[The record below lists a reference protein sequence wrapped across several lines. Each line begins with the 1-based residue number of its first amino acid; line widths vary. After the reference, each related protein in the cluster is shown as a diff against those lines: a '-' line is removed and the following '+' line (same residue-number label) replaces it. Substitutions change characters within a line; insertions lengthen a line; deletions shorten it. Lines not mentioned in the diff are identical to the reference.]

1 MIDGTDPEQVQPRD
15 ATTGHKQNK
24 RFYVAGVAVLVV
36 SVAALSAL
44 FLHHPAL
51 SAPSGAA
58 VTPALTVTRQS
69 PHLEQWPDTIDA
81 PGAVF
86 AWQEASIGTQ
96 IAGYQLVDVRVN
108 VGDRVKKG
116 QILARFDPALLQAEE
131 AQIKANFEQAD
142 ANRQRALALQ
152 ASGGISAQEVLGF
165 VTQAKATEA
174 LLNSKR
180 LQLRYTDVVAP
191 DDGTISSR
199 TATLGAVTS
208 VGQELFRMVRQ
219 DRLEWRGELTAE
231 QLKGVR
237 AGQQVRLEL
246 PDGTPSMGRVRAIAP
261 LLDTTSR
268 IAIVY
273 VDLDRSTAARAG
285 MYADGHI
292 AVQTSGAMVVPAE
305 AVVVRD
311 GRTYVFKLDDVGSAT
326 SKVTRVAVSAGR
338 HDGDLAEVITG
349 VTARDAI
356 VVKGAGFLDDGDVV
370 RVVDDGVPAV
380 LSSASDATRSE
391 ATRSAKELR

>member
-1 MIDGTDPEQVQPRD
+1 MIDDEDPEQIQARSGI
-15 ATTGHKQNK
+15 TGHRQYK
-24 RFYVAGVAVLVV
+24 RFYVAGVAVLIVG
-36 SVAALSAL
+36 VAALGAFL
-44 FLHHPAL
+44 FHHPAL
-51 SAPSGAA
+51 SAPSAAA

-69 PHLEQWPDTIDA
+69 PHLEEWPDTIDA

-152 ASGGISAQEVLGF
+152 ASGGISAQDVLGF

-231 QLKGVR
+231 QLRGVR

-246 PDGTPSMGRVRAIAP
+246 PDGSASMGRVRTIAP

-273 VDLDRSTAARAG
+273 VDLDRSTTARAG

-292 AVQTSGAMVVPAE
+292 VLQTTNTLVVPAE

-311 GRTYVFKLDDVGSAT
+311 GRSYVFKLDAVGTAP
-326 SKVTRVAVSAGR
+326 SKVTRVAVSTGR
-338 HDGDLAEVITG
+338 HNGDLVEIITG
-349 VTARDAI
+349 ISARDEV

-370 RVVDDGVPAV
+370 RVVDDGAPPV
-380 LSSASDATRSE
+380 LSSASDTSAESARS
-391 ATRSAKELR
+391 SKDLP